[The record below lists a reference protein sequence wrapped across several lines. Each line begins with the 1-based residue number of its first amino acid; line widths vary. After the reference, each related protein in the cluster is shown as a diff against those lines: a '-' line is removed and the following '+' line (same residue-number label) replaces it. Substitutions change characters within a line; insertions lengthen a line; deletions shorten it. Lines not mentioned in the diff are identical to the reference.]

1 MTKTGTLTFFCGK
14 MGAGKS
20 TKSKEFAS
28 KNNAVLLSED
38 EWLSILYPQQ
48 ILSFDDYIHYSAR
61 LRPLIKSHVQK
72 ILSTGTHVVLDFPA
86 NTAKQR
92 AWFKSIAKEID
103 AHHQLVYLEVSDEH
117 CIKHIA
123 KRRLEQPER
132 SAFDTEEMF
141 RHVSKY
147 FEAPTES
154 EQLTT
159 LMIGYDEASKRV
171 LNTTLPHPWPS
182 LHVKKKQ
189 T

>member
-28 KNNAVLLSED
+28 ENNAVLLSED

-48 ILSFDDYIHYSAR
+48 ILSFDAYMQYSAR
-61 LRPLIKSHVQK
+61 LRPLIKLHVQK

-86 NTAKQR
+86 NTVKQR
-92 AWFKSIAKEID
+92 AWFKSIAKEIG
-103 AHHQLVYLEVSDEH
+103 AHHQLIYLEVSDEH

-123 KRRLEQPER
+123 KRRLEQPQR

-147 FEAPTES
+147 FEIPIES

-159 LMIGYDEASKRV
+159 LVIGDEK
-171 LNTTLPHPWPS
+171 HPKG
-182 LHVKKKQ
+182 LKGIDE
-189 T
+189 